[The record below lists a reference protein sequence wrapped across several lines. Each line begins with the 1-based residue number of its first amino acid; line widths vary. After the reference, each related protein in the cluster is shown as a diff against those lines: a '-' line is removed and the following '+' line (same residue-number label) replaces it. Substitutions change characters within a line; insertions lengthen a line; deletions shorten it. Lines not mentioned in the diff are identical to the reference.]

1 MLPESC
7 LTARRFKEGVV
18 DEIAHLGAWRVQ
30 CRVVLEWVICRSMG
44 GLRAASVT
52 ITLPVLLI
60 ALVVQRYIISGLTA
74 GATKG

>member
-18 DEIAHLGAWRVQ
+18 DGIAHLGAWRVQ

-44 GLRAASVT
+44 GFKGGISDDYASG
-52 ITLPVLLI
+52 I
-60 ALVVQRYIISGLTA
+60 ADRFGCPALHY
-74 GATKG
+74 